1 MRIKKDKIVALK
13 LPRLMVGQIIDGLRE
28 RQKVWLYTAEFM
40 ETGNTEEPCIIE
52 ECSDADE
59 AKNIAAYYDEIIN
72 CIEKQLDKWEKK
84 KG

>member
-1 MRIKKDKIVALK
+1 MRIKKDKIVTLK

-40 ETGNTEEPCIIE
+40 ETGTTEEPCIIE

-59 AKNIAAYYDEIIN
+59 AKNIAAYYDEIVKS
-72 CIEKQLDKWEKK
+72 IEKQISK
-84 KG
+84 